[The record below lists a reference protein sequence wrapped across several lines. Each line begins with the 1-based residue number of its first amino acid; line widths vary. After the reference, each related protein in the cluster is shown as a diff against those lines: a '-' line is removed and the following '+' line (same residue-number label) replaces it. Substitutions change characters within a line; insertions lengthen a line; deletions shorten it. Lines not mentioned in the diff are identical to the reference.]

1 MYTPAF
7 ARNEERGELLRF
19 MRAHSFATVVTP
31 AAGPPFVTHL
41 PLVIDEGADG
51 LRITGHFARANP
63 HWQALAGH
71 ESLAVFQGPHAYV
84 SPRLYDTPQ
93 SVPTWNYVAV
103 HATGRARALDHAAE
117 ALRAVEALIAATEP
131 AYAEQWRSLPER
143 YREGM
148 LRGIV
153 AFELVVERLEGKYK
167 LSQNRS
173 LPEQRRV
180 AEALAAGDDAAARAT
195 GDIMRLR
202 LRTADERTPV
212 E

>member
-7 ARNEERGELLRF
+7 SRNDDRAELLRF
-19 MRAHSFATVVTP
+19 MRAHSFATVVT
-31 AAGPPFVTHL
+31 AARGTPFVTHL
-41 PLVIDEGADG
+41 PLVIADGADG
-51 LRITGHFARANP
+51 LRITGHVARANP
-63 HWQALAGH
+63 HWQALADN
-71 ESLAVFQGPHAYV
+71 ESVAIFQGPHAYV

-103 HATGRARALDHAAE
+103 HAGGRARALDDPAE
-117 ALRAVEALIAATEP
+117 ALRAVEALVAAIEP
-131 AYAEQWRSLPER
+131 GYAEQWRSLPER

-173 LPEQRRV
+173 LAEQRRV
-180 AEALAAGDDAAARAT
+180 ADALAAGDDVAARAM
-195 GDIMRLR
+195 GELMRLR
-202 LRTADERTPV
+202 LDAAGDRSPTE
-212 E
+212 